1 MAKTKNK
8 GDTAYRQPIAENE
21 PTSDIIFILDKMELI
36 LRAVTE
42 IEKDGR
48 YRAEIAEHSRRNTF
62 LKIDRNSN
70 MLENFLKNFWSQLKD
85 PTTRNSTLQPTK
97 RHWKISQP
105 ANGAKP

>member
-21 PTSDIIFILDKMELI
+21 PPSDIIFILDKMELI

-48 YRAEIAEHSRRNTF
+48 YRAEIAEHNRRNTF
-62 LKIDRNSN
+62 LKIDRN
-70 MLENFLKNFWSQLKD
+70 
-85 PTTRNSTLQPTK
+85 
-97 RHWKISQP
+97 
-105 ANGAKP
+105 